1 MKKVLF
7 FLFIAC
13 THQSSQ
19 IEVVE
24 KVVFQILIKQNH
36 QLIDVRTPSEFSQ
49 GHIEKAINIDINSP
63 NFQQLLSEM
72 DKNQTILV
80 YCAVGGRS
88 AKAAKVM
95 GSLGFEKIYDLKG
108 GYRTW

>member
-7 FLFIAC
+7 FLFVTC

-24 KVVFQILIKQNH
+24 KADFKILIKQNY
-36 QLIDVRTPSEFSQ
+36 QLIDVRTPAEFSQ
-49 GHIEKAINIDINSP
+49 GHIKNALNIDINSP

-72 DKNQTILV
+72 DKDQTILV

-88 AKAAKVM
+88 AKAAKM
-95 GSLGFEKIYDLKG
+95 MESLGFQKIYDLKG